1 MNVLLLAG
9 GVVFSALAQ
18 IILKLSARF
27 PAWSVRWLAVTAGG
41 AAMYGA
47 SFLIY
52 SFLLRKADLSRI
64 SPIMTSATAL
74 LVVLA
79 GVVLFGEPL
88 SLRKG
93 FGIALGLA
101 AILLLAK

>member
-1 MNVLLLAG
+1 
-9 GVVFSALAQ
+9 
-18 IILKLSARF
+18 
-27 PAWSVRWLAVTAGG
+27 
-41 AAMYGA
+41 
-47 SFLIY
+47 
-52 SFLLRKADLSRI
+52 
-64 SPIMTSATAL
+64 MTSATAL

-79 GVVLFGEPL
+79 GVVLLGEPL